1 MSFKELLSG
10 AKVGNDPAFVRIADM
25 YRPLLKKES
34 IVYGEY
40 DEDLYQELLLTLL
53 NCIRKFE
60 I

>member
-10 AKVGNDPAFVRIADM
+10 AKAGDDPAIARIADM

-34 IVYGEY
+34 IVNGEY